1 MFDNCQLKNNG
12 KANLREAWFEKCQF
26 IVISFNDFDIG
37 WLFSIA
43 IVDSKFSKFNKSIEF
58 KGEFY
63 LMNILRSKNGIEKMF
78 CE

>member
-37 WLFSIA
+37 
-43 IVDSKFSKFNKSIEF
+43 
-58 KGEFY
+58 
-63 LMNILRSKNGIEKMF
+63 
-78 CE
+78 